1 MGAGDEEKFKWLVKE
16 AESLT
21 EVIPGSGKVLLTKQ
35 AIKILIENKQFD
47 VAGKLLVQ
55 YSEIAS
61 EIRYKALLKEYL
73 EAKRLQDIAD
83 RLQK

>member
-1 MGAGDEEKFKWLVKE
+1 M
-16 AESLT
+16 
-21 EVIPGSGKVLLTKQ
+21 LTKQ

-47 VAGKLLVQ
+47 VADKLLVQ

-61 EIRYKALLKEYL
+61 ENRYKALRKEYL